1 MSQQNIPQEEIQPVS
16 EEKFEELLKTF
27 YQKLKT

>member
-1 MSQQNIPQEEIQPVS
+1 MSQQSIPKEEIQPMS
-16 EEKFEELLKTF
+16 EEKFDELLKTF